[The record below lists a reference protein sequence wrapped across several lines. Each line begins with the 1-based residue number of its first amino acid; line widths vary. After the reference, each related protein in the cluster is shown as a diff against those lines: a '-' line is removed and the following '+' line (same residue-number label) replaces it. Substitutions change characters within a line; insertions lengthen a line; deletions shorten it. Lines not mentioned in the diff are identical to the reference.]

1 MYPPPHMTCI
11 HARLRP
17 VHTEWT
23 YVHLR
28 DLPHVSSD
36 FRVQSTSGTWNGA
49 ALFTNSTRGCL
60 QSSVKGLAE
69 SLIFSKLHKS
79 SRENAQ
85 GVEIF
90 LTEPLFTPLLKNPLA
105 RRGAHQLPHPT
116 SATKLGP
123 VLPKSPFAP
132 VGITEIVFLPNFR
145 TRGLGAPLKQ
155 Y

>member
-1 MYPPPHMTCI
+1 MPTV
-11 HARLRP
+11 LSQRP
-17 VHTEWT
+17 C
-23 YVHLR
+23 
-28 DLPHVSSD
+28 
-36 FRVQSTSGTWNGA
+36 GIAN
-49 ALFTNSTRGCL
+49 NS
-60 QSSVKGLAE
+60 V
-69 SLIFSKLHKS
+69 IFSKLHKS